1 MRRLTATKIILFAAA
16 ALSPNISQAVE
27 APTPAQALTLTP
39 IQPFVEYTIPTKEE
53 AAQCTIKPEKEN
65 SITSWVV
72 RNHNGEILR
81 RFADTNGDNVVDEW
95 CYFQNGVEVYRD
107 IDSNFNGKAD
117 QYRWFNTAGTR
128 WGIDKNEDGKVDS
141 WKVISPHEVAEQV
154 VLALKASDTAHFEL
168 LLITPTELDGLGLGK
183 ERRES
188 IAKSVKEAP
197 AAFSTLVSSQ
207 KIVGPDSRY
216 VDFGSARPGTVPAG
230 TDGSTKEVTVCDN
243 ATALVQTNQKHE
255 QVFLGTLIQVG
266 DSLEVDRCT
275 FRQSKPKHHVRRS
288 ELSSSRQRRG
298 RFRSVGCDAGPDE
311 DPGRSRQEG
320 RSQPG

>member
-1 MRRLTATKIILFAAA
+1 M
-16 ALSPNISQAVE
+16 
-27 APTPAQALTLTP
+27 
-39 IQPFVEYTIPTKEE
+39 
-53 AAQCTIKPEKEN
+53 
-65 SITSWVV
+65 
-72 RNHNGEILR
+72 
-81 RFADTNGDNVVDEW
+81 
-95 CYFQNGVEVYRD
+95 
-107 IDSNFNGKAD
+107 
-117 QYRWFNTAGTR
+117 
-128 WGIDKNEDGKVDS
+128 
-141 WKVISPHEVAEQV
+141 
-154 VLALKASDTAHFEL
+154 VLALKASDTARFEL

-188 IAKSVKEAP
+188 ITKSVKEAP

-266 DSLEVDRCT
+266 EAWKLIDAPSDNQNQNIT
-275 FRQSKPKHHVRRS
+275 FVAPNSQAHGNAGGDV
-288 ELSSSRQRRG
+288 
-298 RFRSVGCDAGPDE
+298 RSVGCDAGPDE